1 MRRIPFCMP
10 HTMTVS
16 LAAGCGDA
24 HRAQPMTA
32 IRAANGV
39 RDFSSGWRGL
49 GGQKKKGL
57 FPFRTLRFPFVV
69 SVVCP
74 KVAV

>member
-10 HTMTVS
+10 HTMAVS
-16 LAAGCGDA
+16 LMAGCGDA

-32 IRAANGV
+32 IRAADGV

-49 GGQKKKGL
+49 GSEGGMSIAGRQAL
-57 FPFRTLRFPFVV
+57 QQ
-69 SVVCP
+69 SE
-74 KVAV
+74 A